1 MPLSA
6 ENFKLASSRSEK
18 QMPGKKVISHN
29 NGSGNF
35 RSQMP
40 LAAFTMVRKTTT
52 AVAADINSIG
62 KYTSAKGRLSFIES
76 GANKAAAHTSCPK
89 VPFLYTPY
97 ASPTTDKKLQTNSQY
112 KSQYN
117 VPASRRNSALKAKGA
132 IVF

>member
-1 MPLSA
+1 
-6 ENFKLASSRSEK
+6 
-18 QMPGKKVISHN
+18 MPGKKVISHN

-76 GANKAAAHTSCPK
+76 GANKAAAHTS
-89 VPFLYTPY
+89 
-97 ASPTTDKKLQTNSQY
+97 
-112 KSQYN
+112 
-117 VPASRRNSALKAKGA
+117 
-132 IVF
+132 